1 MPQINIE
8 SLTVGEVAANCYLVE
23 NAETHECFV
32 VDPGAEGRRIISRIA
47 DRKPVA
53 VLLTHAHFDH
63 IGAADDL
70 CRHYG
75 IPLYV
80 HQADASKLSD
90 PMGNVSGLFGMP
102 MTVTANPA
110 VLLKGGET
118 LTLAGMEA
126 EVLHTPGH
134 SAGSVCYLLREE
146 PCVIT
151 GDTLFANG
159 YGRTD
164 FPDGSFTQLRQSLRL
179 LFSLTPRMIAYPG
192 HDIPG
197 FAGRDASEEA

>member
-8 SLTVGEVAANCYLVE
+8 CLTVGEVAANCYVVE
-23 NAETHECFV
+23 NAGTHECFV
-32 VDPGAEGRRIISRIA
+32 VDPGAEGARIISRMG

-80 HQADASKLSD
+80 HQADAPKLRD

-102 MTVTANPA
+102 MTVATEPA
-110 VLLKGGET
+110 VLLQGGEK

-146 PCVIT
+146 PCLIT

-164 FPDGSFTQLRQSLRL
+164 FADGSFMQLRQSLRM
-179 LFSLTPRMIAYPG
+179 LFSLTPQMITYPG

-197 FAGRDASEEA
+197 FAGRDAAEEA

>member
-8 SLTVGEVAANCYLVE
+8 SLTVGEVAANCYIVE
-23 NAETHECFV
+23 NAETHECFI
-32 VDPGAEGRRIISRIA
+32 VDPGAEGERIVSRIGS
-47 DRKPVA
+47 RKPVA

-63 IGAADDL
+63 IGATDEL
-70 CRHYG
+70 CRRFD

-80 HQADASKLSD
+80 HRDDAGKLTD

-102 MTVTANPA
+102 MTIQTQPS
-110 VLLKGGET
+110 VLLEGGET
-118 LTLAGMEA
+118 LTLAGMEV

-134 SAGSVCYLLREE
+134 SAGSVCYLLRGEG
-146 PCVIT
+146 CILT

-164 FPDGSFTQLRQSLRL
+164 FPDGSFMQLRQSLRM
-179 LFSLTPRMIAYPG
+179 LFSLTPRMITYPG

-197 FAGRDASEEA
+197 FAGHDAAEDA

>member
-23 NAETHECFV
+23 NAETHELFL
-32 VDPGAEGRRIISRIA
+32 VDPGAEAERIISRIGG
-47 DRKPVA
+47 RKPVA

-63 IGAADDL
+63 IGAADML
-70 CRHYG
+70 CRRFG

-80 HQADASKLSD
+80 HRDDASKLTD

-102 MTVTANPA
+102 MTIETKPSVW
-110 VLLKGGET
+110 LEGGET
-118 LTLAGMEA
+118 LRLGGMEV

-134 SAGSVCYLLREE
+134 SAGSVCYLMREE
-146 PCVIT
+146 PCIFT

-164 FPDGSFTQLRQSLRL
+164 FPDGSFSQLRQSLRM
-179 LFSLTPRMIAYPG
+179 LFSLMPRMITYPG

-197 FAGRDASEEA
+197 FAGRDESEEA